1 MCVAGSRESSALL
14 QLVAR
19 KTTDSFTRI
28 ESDKVP
34 MSDWE
39 KDTSE
44 LLRQSVQ
51 SEELHI
57 HYHLSDPEIVSVT
70 TRTSEGTANET
81 AHSYEKD
88 RVEETSILYKYPQA
102 VRIDASK
109 YEVPLLSFNEHMQLR
124 VLWDSINCFNSI
136 FSPNGELTLMCV
148 RRSLRSRRRVC
159 HCCCAATAVCILDRS
174 SHSPNR
180 RLYLESVE

>member
-1 MCVAGSRESSALL
+1 MG
-14 QLVAR
+14 
-19 KTTDSFTRI
+19 
-28 ESDKVP
+28 
-34 MSDWE
+34 

-148 RRSLRSRRRVC
+148 RRSLRSPSARLSLLLCCYCCMHSRPLQPLTQQTSLSRICRVIVR
-159 HCCCAATAVCILDRS
+159 TL
-174 SHSPNR
+174 SP
-180 RLYLESVE
+180 